1 MEASNDNEGDAG
13 NVLILWIVLN
23 SILIVYAIGLFV
35 YGKWFMPK
43 DLTIYLGKLFNKFYK
58 NIIEQKSLYARDDS
72 NIPVD
77 PKNEKLI

>member
-35 YGKWFMPK
+35 YGKWFRPK
-43 DLTIYLGKLFNKFYK
+43 DLTLYVRKLFNKF
-58 NIIEQKSLYARDDS
+58 
-72 NIPVD
+72 
-77 PKNEKLI
+77 

>member
-35 YGKWFMPK
+35 YGNWLRPK
-43 DLTIYLGKLFNKFYK
+43 DLTIYVRKLFNKF
-58 NIIEQKSLYARDDS
+58 
-72 NIPVD
+72 
-77 PKNEKLI
+77 

>member
-35 YGKWFMPK
+35 YGKWFRPK
-43 DLTIYLGKLFNKFYK
+43 DLTIYVRKY
-58 NIIEQKSLYARDDS
+58 
-72 NIPVD
+72 
-77 PKNEKLI
+77 LINFRKI